1 MITDLVVKV
10 SLTGAGSAVMWFLVL
25 LSIISLTMVIERWF
39 FFTKN
44 SGEASLLAQ
53 QIGGK
58 LAAGEL
64 EAAQKILKDEK
75 GYAATVVSAA
85 LEIAPKGKEAMSEM
99 AQSAAKVE
107 KMRFEKGLAFLGTL
121 GNNAPFIGLFGTVLE
136 IIAALSEMGN
146 NSGGQVGANAVM
158 STLSAALAATAVG
171 LLVALPAVAFYN
183 YFSRRI
189 KSLNTGAEAL
199 LHVVFANK

>member
-25 LSIISLTMVIERWF
+25 LSIISLTLVIERWVF
-39 FFTKN
+39 FMKN

-53 QIGGK
+53 QIGSK
-58 LAAGEL
+58 LASGEL
-64 EAAQKILKDEK
+64 EAAQEILKGEN

-107 KMRFEKGLAFLGTL
+107 KLRF
-121 GNNAPFIGLFGTVLE
+121 
-136 IIAALSEMGN
+136 
-146 NSGGQVGANAVM
+146 
-158 STLSAALAATAVG
+158 
-171 LLVALPAVAFYN
+171 
-183 YFSRRI
+183 
-189 KSLNTGAEAL
+189 
-199 LHVVFANK
+199 